1 MEKTRRLILLAALMT
16 AAGCGSSVHTA
27 TFANAA
33 EAREA
38 GAMADGRVPDILPAA
53 AFELRAAYD
62 VDGPRRWGLF
72 NFGPPQADEL
82 RSALTS
88 DPLPFA
94 GLDVDIPPR
103 IEWWPVILRGPL
115 DGERI
120 DATGLQAYKTRTG
133 GLIVAVNWKQ
143 GRAYYWRG
151 SISNP

>member
-1 MEKTRRLILLAALMT
+1 MEKARRLILLAALVT

-33 EAREA
+33 EARDV

-72 NFGPPQADEL
+72 NFRPEQTAEL
-82 RSALTS
+82 RSMLTS
-88 DPLPFA
+88 DPVPFA

-120 DATGLQAYKTRTG
+120 DATGLQAYEARTG

-143 GRAYYWRG
+143 GRAYYWTR
-151 SISNP
+151 